1 MNTFYVAAGKA
12 AGKMPVLRQMWLVAS
27 TGTRLNH
34 SFQYTATATSASVL
48 DVWKEAAR
56 KNLEVDLEISCV
68 EGY

>member
-1 MNTFYVAAGKA
+1 
-12 AGKMPVLRQMWLVAS
+12 MPLFEPS
-27 TGTRLNH
+27 EE
-34 SFQYTATATSASVL
+34 VL